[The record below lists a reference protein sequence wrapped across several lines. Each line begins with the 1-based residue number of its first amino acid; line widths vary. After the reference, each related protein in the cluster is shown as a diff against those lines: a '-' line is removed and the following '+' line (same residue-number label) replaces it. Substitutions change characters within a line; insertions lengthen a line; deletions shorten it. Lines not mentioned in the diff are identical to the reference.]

1 MPNKSKKILVIIP
14 SVNKTHNEA
23 TLEMLHPYLM
33 PNVKLGISNVKY
45 GGLESVPARAYY
57 PTIPYVIQ
65 EIIRG
70 YKAGYDAIIPSC
82 FADPGVHESRSMV
95 EIPVVGAG
103 QAGLHLACLL
113 GYRVGIIE
121 LGGTEIAAMHGK
133 GSNWARQMVISYGLE
148 KRVLSIRSLRLTSTE
163 LGNSDL
169 AFKKILATAKKSL
182 EQDGVE
188 VLVFGCTLIMGFANQ
203 LSDALKIPVIEPLVA
218 ALNMAQTLINMNLKQ
233 SRLAY
238 PHESEM
244 NVKIAMKLP
253 PTLKDYLDTYRP

>member
-1 MPNKSKKILVIIP
+1 MPGKTKKILIIIP

-23 TLEMLHPYLM
+23 TLNMLQPYLM
-33 PNVKLGISNVKY
+33 PNFKLGISNVKY
-45 GGLESVPARAYY
+45 GGLESIPGRAYY

-65 EIIRG
+65 EILRG

-95 EIPVVGAG
+95 DIPVVGAG

-121 LGGTEIAAMHGK
+121 LGGTEIAALHGK
-133 GSNWARQMVISYGLE
+133 GSNWARQMVIGYGLE
-148 KRVLSIRSLRLTSTE
+148 KRVVSIRSLRLTSRE

-169 AFKKILATAKKSL
+169 AFKKILETTKKSL

-188 VLVFGCTLIMGFANQ
+188 VLVFGCTLMIGFAQQ
-203 LSDALKIPVIEPLVA
+203 LSDSLKIPVIEPLVA
-218 ALNMAQTLINMNLKQ
+218 ALQMAQALVNMNLKQ
-233 SRLAY
+233 SPLAY
-238 PHESEM
+238 PNESEM
-244 NVKIAMKLP
+244 GVIISMKLP
-253 PTLKDYLDTYRP
+253 PTLKDYLDTYKP